1 MLTNQLKAALR
12 NMLRYKGY
20 TLINIAGLSV
30 GVAVCL
36 LIFLWVKDE
45 LSYDRFHANADRTY
59 RALWE
64 ARFGDNEWKIAL
76 VPVPLRTA
84 LKSEFPEVDEVTR
97 FYSGGYTLKK
107 GEEVV
112 REQHFLFVDE
122 HFFDVFSADWIAGD
136 PKTALAAPDGIVL
149 TENTAQRYFGDETPM
164 GKTIL
169 RNDGKP
175 FQVTGVVRDY
185 PAQSHL
191 HFDFLASLRLI
202 SVIEQ
207 RKEQWGSAACYTYF
221 TIRPDANAGALQEK
235 LSAYV
240 DKNVA
245 GEEFHQG
252 NNYTSFPFQALT
264 DIHLKSNVDEELAP
278 NGNLA
283 YVYIFGIVA
292 LIILVLACIN
302 FVNLTTARSMTRSR
316 EVGIRKVLG
325 SQRRQLIGQFF
336 GEAFV
341 YVLLATVLA
350 VALTAA
356 VLPAFNQFSGKA
368 LSLGFLN
375 SPFVLLLLTGLLA
388 VTTLLSGAFPA
399 YLLSGFS
406 PLSVIKGRP
415 GGRENGNWLRQTL
428 VVAQFCISTGLIIGT
443 LIVHNQ
449 LSYLQSFNLGFDK
462 EQVLV
467 LNQATALGNNYGPFM
482 EQLEKLPVIERV
494 STAQFMPG
502 DGFDST
508 IFLPEQPANYKET
521 SLNYSFIDPGF
532 SETLKLELT
541 EGRNFTSGMSTDS
554 SACLI
559 NETAAR
565 KLGWEEP
572 LGKQISYGGQSPYT
586 VIGVV
591 KDFNFRSL
599 HEEIEPIVL
608 MMSPWKLSNMAV
620 RVRAGETATAVAAI
634 QSLWKEMAPN
644 GAFEYQ
650 FLDQQYDAQYRAEQR
665 MGQVFTVFS
674 GLAVFIA
681 CLGLFGLAAF
691 MAEQRRKEVGIRKVL
706 GASVAGIVSL
716 LSRDFLRLVLLGLLL
731 AAPAAWYLMNNWL
744 KDFAYHTPM
753 DLGSIWWIF
762 AVTGLAAVLIAGAT
776 VSFQSIRAAVANPV
790 DSLREE

>member
-20 TLINIAGLSV
+20 TLINVAGLSV
-30 GVAVCL
+30 GIAVCL

-45 LSYDRFHANADRTY
+45 LIYDRFHANADRTY
-59 RALWE
+59 RAVWE
-64 ARFGDNEWKIAL
+64 ARFGDNEWKITL
-76 VPVPLRTA
+76 VPVPLATA
-84 LKSEFPEVDEVTR
+84 LKREFPEVDEVTR
-97 FYSGGYTLKK
+97 FYAGGYTLKN
-107 GEEVV
+107 GEEIV

-122 HFFDVFSADWIAGD
+122 HFFDVFSADWLAGD
-136 PKTALAAPDGIVL
+136 PKTALSAPDAVVL
-149 TENTAQRYFGDETPM
+149 TETTAKRYFQGEDPM

-175 FQVTGVVRDY
+175 FQVTGIIRDY
-185 PAQSHL
+185 PRQSHL
-191 HFDFLASLRLI
+191 QFDFLASLRLI
-202 SVIEQ
+202 PMIEQ
-207 RKEQWGSAACYTYF
+207 RKDQWGSAACYTYF
-221 TIRPDANAGALQEK
+221 TIRPDADADALQEK

-245 GEEFHQG
+245 GEEFHRG

-264 DIHLKSNVDEELAP
+264 DIHLRSNADGELSP
-278 NGNLA
+278 NGNLS
-283 YVYIFGIVA
+283 YVYIFGVVA
-292 LIILVLACIN
+292 LIILILACIN

-341 YVLLATVLA
+341 YVLLAAVLA
-350 VALTAA
+350 VALTAL

-368 LSLGFLN
+368 LNLGFLS
-375 SPFVLLLLTGLLA
+375 SPFVLVLLTGLLV

-415 GGRENGNWLRQTL
+415 GSREGGNWLRQSL

-467 LNQATALGNNYGPFM
+467 LNRATALGNNYGPFM
-482 EQLEKLPVIERV
+482 EQLKKLPVVERV
-494 STAQFMPG
+494 STAQYMPG
-502 DGFDST
+502 EGFDST

-532 SETLKLELT
+532 AETLKLELA

-554 SACLI
+554 SACLL

-572 LGKQISYGGQSPYT
+572 VGKQISYGGQAPYT
-586 VIGVV
+586 VVGVV

-608 MMSPWKLSNMAV
+608 MMSPWKLSNMAI
-620 RVRAGETATAVAAI
+620 RVQAGETASAVAAI
-634 QSLWKEMAPN
+634 QALWKEMAPDA
-644 GAFEYQ
+644 AFEYQ

-674 GLAVFIA
+674 ALAVFIA

-716 LSRDFLRLVLLGLLL
+716 LSRDFLKLVLFGLLL

-762 AVTGLAAVLIAGAT
+762 AVTAFAAVLIAGAT

>member
-1 MLTNQLKAALR
+1 
-12 NMLRYKGY
+12 
-20 TLINIAGLSV
+20 
-30 GVAVCL
+30 
-36 LIFLWVKDE
+36 
-45 LSYDRFHANADRTY
+45 
-59 RALWE
+59 
-64 ARFGDNEWKIAL
+64 
-76 VPVPLRTA
+76 
-84 LKSEFPEVDEVTR
+84 
-97 FYSGGYTLKK
+97 
-107 GEEVV
+107 
-112 REQHFLFVDE
+112 
-122 HFFDVFSADWIAGD
+122 
-136 PKTALAAPDGIVL
+136 
-149 TENTAQRYFGDETPM
+149 
-164 GKTIL
+164 
-169 RNDGKP
+169 
-175 FQVTGVVRDY
+175 
-185 PAQSHL
+185 
-191 HFDFLASLRLI
+191 
-202 SVIEQ
+202 
-207 RKEQWGSAACYTYF
+207 
-221 TIRPDANAGALQEK
+221 
-235 LSAYV
+235 
-240 DKNVA
+240 NVA
-245 GEEFHQG
+245 GEDFHQG